1 MNDCFHTGI
10 KHWLWNL
17 DKHVVEFQ
25 KKWNIIHLFY
35 RQKGNEMYKDTTDYD
50 EKNIQTKRNSFS
62 RIARW
67 IMYDHEEPFEE

>member
-1 MNDCFHTGI
+1 MY
-10 KHWLWNL
+10 WLWAL
-17 DKHVVEFQ
+17 DNHVVEFQ

-35 RQKGNEMYKDTTDYD
+35 GHKDYTYKDTTDYD
-50 EKNIQTKRNSFS
+50 EKNIRTKKNSFS